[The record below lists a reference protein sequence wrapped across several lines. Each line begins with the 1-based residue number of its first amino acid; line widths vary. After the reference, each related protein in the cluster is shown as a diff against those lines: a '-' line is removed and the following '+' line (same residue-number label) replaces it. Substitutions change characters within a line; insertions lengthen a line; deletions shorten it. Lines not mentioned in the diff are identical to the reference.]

1 MTKRTQ
7 LLKGIMEAC
16 ILKIINDDVVY
27 GYELSE
33 KLQNLGLDAVSEGTI
48 YPILLRLQKN
58 SFIYSEK
65 RDSDFG
71 PRRKYYFI
79 TEEGKEALNLMI
91 EEWDKIAGPID
102 TILKEDTQH
111 VRKSTDKREQ

>member
-1 MTKRTQ
+1 MKRTQ

-33 KLQNLGLDAVSEGTI
+33 KLHNLGLDAVSEGTI

-58 SFIYSEK
+58 NYIYSEK
-65 RDSDFG
+65 RASDLG
-71 PRRKYYFI
+71 PKRKYYFI
-79 TEEGKEALNLMI
+79 TEEGRHALDSMV
-91 EEWDKIAGPID
+91 EEWDKIADPIH
-102 TILKEDTQH
+102 TILKEDTHH
-111 VRKSTDKREQ
+111 VGKSTDKREQ

>member
-1 MTKRTQ
+1 MAKRTQ

-16 ILKIINDDVVY
+16 ILKIINDDIVY

-58 SFIYSEK
+58 NYIYSEK
-65 RDSDFG
+65 RESDFG

-79 TEEGKEALNLMI
+79 TKEGKEALALMVG
-91 EEWDKIAGPID
+91 EWEKIVNPIN

-111 VRKSTDKREQ
+111 VGKKTDKRE

>member
-1 MTKRTQ
+1 MKRTQ

-33 KLQNLGLDAVSEGTI
+33 KLQNLGLNAVSEGTI

-58 SFIYSEK
+58 NYIYSEK
-65 RDSDFG
+65 CTSDFG
-71 PRRKYYFI
+71 PKRKYYFI
-79 TEEGKEALNLMI
+79 TEEGRKALDEMT
-91 EEWDKIAGPID
+91 EEWDKIAEPIH
-102 TILKEDTQH
+102 TILKGDTHH
-111 VRKSTDKREQ
+111 VRKSTD